1 MKSPKVSIIIPVYN
15 AASTIKKCVSSILG
29 QTFKDFELI
38 LINDGSSD
46 SSLSKIQK
54 FMFDSRVR
62 VIDKQNEGASQ
73 TRNRGIR
80 EAKGKYLL
88 FIDSDD
94 YIDKDYVESLYKEI
108 EQSNFDMIISGIRMV
123 DSSGKE
129 LNQFRLNDSPW
140 SKYMITSPCT
150 RIIRRKFVL
159 KNNLFFIDYTMED
172 IHFNAV
178 FFSRTDRVKVIPY
191 IGYNYLMNPESTTHT
206 LHKGIT
212 KEVDILHI
220 ISSIHSQ
227 VNPTDLVKYFYRKV
241 YIYYL
246 LKSGRY
252 STPEVFLNEYKRIRD
267 YIKDNQLDSTIQL
280 FDKRIREEKFF
291 TKFIISTFGVLE
303 KNNLISLF
311 AKCYCIKK

>member
-1 MKSPKVSIIIPVYN
+1 MVKKIISIIVPVYN
-15 AASTIKKCVSSILG
+15 AENTIDKCVLSILE
-29 QTFKDFELI
+29 QSYENFELI

-46 SSLSKIQK
+46 SSLSVIEKYNS
-54 FMFDSRVR
+54 DSRVR
-62 VIDKQNEGASQ
+62 IIDKENEGASQ

-80 EAKGKYLL
+80 ESKGEYLL

-94 YIDKDYVESLYKEI
+94 YIDKDYVECLYKEI
-108 EQSNFDMIISGIRMV
+108 EQSKFDMIISGIRMV

-129 LNQFRLNDSPW
+129 LNHFRLNDSPW

-150 RIIRRKFVL
+150 RIIRRKFIL
-159 KNNLFFIDYTMED
+159 ENNLFFIDYTMED

-206 LHKGIT
+206 LHKGIS
-212 KEVDILHI
+212 KDVDILYI
-220 ISSIHSQ
+220 ISSIHSV

-252 STPEVFLNEYKRIRD
+252 STSEVFLNEYERIVD
-267 YIKDNQLDSTIQL
+267 YIKTNQLESTIRL
-280 FDKRIREEKFF
+280 FDKRISEEKFT
-291 TKFIISTFGVLE
+291 TKFIISTFGVFE
-303 KNNLISLF
+303 KFNLMSLF
-311 AKCYCIKK
+311 AKCYCKG

>member
-80 EAKGKYLL
+80 EAKGEYLL

-94 YIDKDYVESLYKEI
+94 YIDKDYVECLYKEI

-123 DSSGKE
+123 DNSGKE
-129 LNQFRLNDSPW
+129 LNNFRLNDSPW

-150 RIIRRKFVL
+150 RIIRRKFIL
-159 KNNLFFIDYTMED
+159 ENSLFFIDYTMED

-206 LHKGIT
+206 LHKGIS
-212 KEVDILHI
+212 KDVDILYI
-220 ISSIHSQ
+220 ISSIHTA

-252 STPEVFLNEYKRIRD
+252 STPKVFLNEYKRIRD
-267 YIKDNQLDSTIQL
+267 YIKNNQLDSTIQL

-303 KNNLISLF
+303 KFNLISLF
-311 AKCYCIKK
+311 AKCYCKG